1 MNKFRADRAIAM
13 VSGSVIAKSQSIRI
27 KELEMRIYQK
37 IIVTLPYGYS
47 ALVRNFDDFLGLG
60 LD

>member
-1 MNKFRADRAIAM
+1 MNKFRADRAIAI

-37 IIVTLPYGYS
+37 IIVTLPYGYG
-47 ALVRNFDDFLGLG
+47 ALVRNLDDFLG
-60 LD
+60 

>member
-1 MNKFRADRAIAM
+1 VNKFRADRGIAI
-13 VSGSVIAKSQSIRI
+13 VSGSVIVKSQSIPI

-47 ALVRNFDDFLGLG
+47 ALVPNFDDFLGLG

>member
-1 MNKFRADRAIAM
+1 MNKFRADRAIAI

-37 IIVTLPYGYS
+37 IVVTLRYGYS
-47 ALVRNFDDFLGLG
+47 ALVRNFDDFLGPG